1 MESGSNFPTPGN
13 YPSGDRQQVHGLSS
27 QGHDN
32 NQSESPT
39 SINSSSVPTTPT
51 TPVKQTSSTVKNDDT
66 PSNDSTSFLDTSATI
81 APITP
86 TTNAT
91 ITATPTDPPTNNSSN
106 FLNIEHT
113 EALQH
118 LEKALS
124 SCEVTLTETPGMV
137 KMEPDEQFFQQQD
150 KPNSISMVP
159 TSNSNTTT
167 SSPFP
172 ATEGYQRQRR
182 RPESEL
188 ILASEMVARGETFQ
202 AAAEKYNIPISTIH
216 FYM

>member
-1 MESGSNFPTPGN
+1 MESGSNLPTPGN

-51 TPVKQTSSTVKNDDT
+51 TPVKQTSST
-66 PSNDSTSFLDTSATI
+66 A
-81 APITP
+81 
-86 TTNAT
+86 
-91 ITATPTDPPTNNSSN
+91 
-106 FLNIEHT
+106 
-113 EALQH
+113 
-118 LEKALS
+118 
-124 SCEVTLTETPGMV
+124 TLTETPGMV

-159 TSNSNTTT
+159 TSNCNTTT

-172 ATEGYQRQRR
+172 ATEGYQRRRR

-216 FYM
+216 FYMVRKGYLQYRKRERVWTDIFTSNIRVFRFVIYCVMLIIMLFLIMKITSRITDTLY